1 MTIEIRAELVATVS
15 ALLVALG
22 DPVKE
27 GQTLMMVE
35 SMKMEI
41 PVVAEA
47 SGTVTEIR
55 VHAGKLVN
63 EGDIIAV
70 ISE

>member
-47 SGTVTEIR
+47 SGTVTEIC

>member
-55 VHAGKLVN
+55 VHVGKLVN
-63 EGDIIAV
+63 EGDIVAA